1 MSTYKTE
8 GIILR
13 RTNFGEANL
22 LLHIYTRDLGKVE
35 AVARSARK
43 ARGKLKGHLEP
54 FLYCDFLIVH
64 GRKMDTIANS
74 FILDNFLDLRSNL
87 ESILAASAVAE
98 ISDKMIL
105 PGYRDER
112 VFQLILE
119 SLRFMDERLLEE
131 RKSLW
136 LSALFFEMNILVL
149 SGFSPQID
157 KCVFCGGKL
166 REGNNYF
173 SFSLGGVLDEDCRK
187 KCPDAISVDDDVI
200 RLIKFLQI
208 NPKENEDYAEMLDGK
223 LAEIKKL
230 NVKGEV
236 LAKSIFLLK
245 KFIEFNL
252 DQKIN
257 SLDVLCDFAR
267 GKI

>member
-13 RTNFGEANL
+13 RANFGEANM
-22 LLHIYTRDLGKVE
+22 LLHIYTKDLGKVE
-35 AVARSARK
+35 AMARSARK
-43 ARGKLKGHLEP
+43 AQGKLKGHLEP
-54 FLYCDFLIVH
+54 FLYCDFLIVR

-87 ESILAASAVAE
+87 ESILAASAVTE
-98 ISDKMIL
+98 ISDRMIL

-112 VFQLILE
+112 VFQLILK
-119 SLRFMDERLLEE
+119 SLYFIDERLPEE
-131 RKSLW
+131 RKVSRL
-136 LSALFFEMNILVL
+136 LVLFFEMNILVL
-149 SGFSPQID
+149 LGLSPQMD
-157 KCVFCGGKL
+157 QCVFCGEKL
-166 REGNNYF
+166 QKGNNCF
-173 SFSLGGVLDEDCRK
+173 SLSLGGVLDENCRK
-187 KCPDAISVDDDVI
+187 KCPDAVSVSDDVI

-208 NPKENEDYAEMLDGK
+208 NPKEDNNYAEMLDGK

-230 NVKGEV
+230 NVQGEV